1 MGTKYKGKTKDKLTL
16 DTFIK
21 LVRCTESVSTKAS
34 KVLEDAGLSISKF
47 DVLELLYHVGPM
59 CQRDIA
65 EKIRKSTGN
74 ITFVIDALEKQNY
87 VKRCPSPTDRR
98 YYTIELT
105 SGGNA
110 YIKSL
115 FPQYLDVLNGMFD
128 ILSVEEKNM
137 LGDVCRILGRQERG

>member
-1 MGTKYKGKTKDKLTL
+1 MGTKYKGKIKDKLTL

-21 LVRCTESVSTKAS
+21 LVRCTESVSANAT
-34 KVLEDAGLSISKF
+34 KVLENAGLSISKF

-65 EKIRKSTGN
+65 TKIRKSTGN

-105 SGGNA
+105 TEGNV

-128 ILSVEEKNM
+128 ILSVDEKNM
-137 LGDVCRILGRQERG
+137 LGSVCRILGRQERR

>member
-1 MGTKYKGKTKDKLTL
+1 MGTKYKGTKKDKLTL

-21 LVRCTESVSTKAS
+21 LVRCTESVSVSAS
-34 KVLEDAGLSISKF
+34 KVLENAGLSISKF

-65 EKIRKSTGN
+65 KKIRKSTGN

-105 SGGNA
+105 TEGNA
-110 YIKSL
+110 YIQSL
-115 FPQYLDVLNGMFD
+115 FPLYLGALNGVFD
-128 ILSVEEKNM
+128 ILSVDEKNM
-137 LGDVCRILGRQERG
+137 LCNVCRVLGKQERM